1 METNPISP
9 LMAQTRG
16 ADASPERLAE
26 LREAAIRLEAGFL
39 AEMLKGTGVGMPRD
53 SFGGGAGEEQFASVL
68 RNAQADRIA
77 EAGGVGL
84 AEQIFEAMKARYN
97 V

>member
-1 METNPISP
+1 METQPTLP
-9 LMAQTRG
+9 AAPTGTADHLAQ
-16 ADASPERLAE
+16 

-39 AEMLKGTGVGMPRD
+39 AEMLKGTGLGVPRD
-53 SFGGGAGEEQFASVL
+53 SFGGGPGEEQFASVL

-77 EAGGVGL
+77 EAGGIGL
-84 AEQIFEAMKARYN
+84 AEQIFEAMKARHD